1 MSEDY
6 LVDLVTNLMAQQRHV
21 LDHQFNENE
30 WAKHQRLNLDRND
43 LPPTI
48 DNEFEM
54 KTEIRHVLDDLK
66 HADMYFV
73 GKEFNEMLTDYYDQ
87 TFDGSDEPLRI
98 DPISRLPSPL
108 CFIVLDQLQP
118 NNRITSDKTS
128 VYATEPSANDTQWT
142 ELLPDGVDQRRVG
155 FLCRE
160 SEDGAIDI
168 RFVCEYAFPYLCG
181 GYKIGGGLM
190 FPSAFSQSEKD
201 DYTPTIIGIS
211 GAFSLINNP
220 RFVIQSPAGTRQQ
233 RKAARKGHG
242 VPVEAWHKISWDID
256 EPVEPRDG
264 DSRTFNMPL
273 HYTRGHWRRNAE
285 EHWKDVEFINGQW
298 MQWRKGYWSGH
309 PAFGIKKG
317 YHAPTTKRAA

>member
-21 LDHQFNENE
+21 LDHQFNANE
-30 WAKHQRLNLDRND
+30 WAKHQGLNLDRND

-118 NNRITSDKTS
+118 NNRINSDKTS
-128 VYATEPSANDTQWT
+128 AYATEPSANDTQWT

-233 RKAARKGHG
+233 RKSARKGHG
-242 VPVEAWHKISWDID
+242 VPVEAWH
-256 EPVEPRDG
+256 
-264 DSRTFNMPL
+264 
-273 HYTRGHWRRNAE
+273 
-285 EHWKDVEFINGQW
+285 
-298 MQWRKGYWSGH
+298 
-309 PAFGIKKG
+309 
-317 YHAPTTKRAA
+317 